1 MSAHVPPFLH
11 PFLHD
16 LHDLQICFI
25 RTMKMNDK
33 TLHLPMKHMDEGK
46 RNFLLQTP
54 KMHLPFGEC
63 QKHVNYYSFRDSMNK
78 RVNTFYKLGLG
89 CSLMT

>member
-1 MSAHVPPFLH
+1 
-11 PFLHD
+11 
-16 LHDLQICFI
+16 
-25 RTMKMNDK
+25 MNDK

-54 KMHLPFGEC
+54 KMHLPFGMSKTC
-63 QKHVNYYSFRDSMNK
+63 NYTFRDYMNK

-89 CSLMT
+89 CSLMTKS